1 MEPQQPLSEPPLSAV
16 TRVESTRPVPRTG
29 AIYLDPRGS
38 ERALRVTWHHETDLV
53 VLSLWRG
60 RTCAG
65 SFRLPIEEVPD
76 LIEQLRAGLNAT
88 YGAVTPEDRRRLA

>member
-1 MEPQQPLSEPPLSAV
+1 MEHNPV
-16 TRVESTRPVPRTG
+16 VVMRVESTRPVPKSG
-29 AIYLDPRGS
+29 AIYLDSRGA

-60 RTCAG
+60 STCAG

-76 LIEQLRAGLNAT
+76 LIEQLRAGLTSA
-88 YGAVTPEDRRRLA
+88 YDAVPDDTRRLA

>member
-1 MEPQQPLSEPPLSAV
+1 MEGPTAV
-16 TRVESTRPVPRTG
+16 PYSG
-29 AIYLDPRGS
+29 AIYLDSRGS

-60 RTCAG
+60 QECAG

-76 LIEQLRAGLNAT
+76 LIEQLRSGLDTAYEST
-88 YGAVTPEDRRRLA
+88 VEVPRRLA

>member
-1 MEPQQPLSEPPLSAV
+1 MERPRDAV
-16 TRVESTRPVPRTG
+16 MRVESTRLVPKSG
-29 AIYLDPRGS
+29 AIYLDPRGA
-38 ERALRVTWHHETDLV
+38 ERALRVTWHHESDLV

-76 LIEQLRAGLNAT
+76 LIDQLRAGLTSA
-88 YGAVTPEDRRRLA
+88 YAATPEAQRKLA

>member
-1 MEPQQPLSEPPLSAV
+1 MEDLSVV
-16 TRVESTRPVPRTG
+16 TRVESTRPLPKSG

-76 LIEQLRAGLNAT
+76 LINQLRAGLNSA
-88 YGAVTPEDRRRLA
+88 YAVTPEDRRQLA